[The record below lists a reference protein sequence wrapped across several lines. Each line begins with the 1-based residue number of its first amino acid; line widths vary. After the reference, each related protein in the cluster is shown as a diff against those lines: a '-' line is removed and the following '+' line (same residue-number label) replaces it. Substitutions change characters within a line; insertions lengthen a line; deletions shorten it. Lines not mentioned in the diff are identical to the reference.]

1 VRICLKSHA
10 QLVHNPSVLRDL
22 WNSFWALPRVWRRMT
37 LAGIVFALYLT
48 IFAWRVMIP
57 LFGFAALVA
66 FYLHF
71 SRDRDSL

>member
-1 VRICLKSHA
+1 MRICLKSHA

-22 WNSFWALPRVWRRMT
+22 WNSFWSLPWVWRRMAM
-37 LAGIVFALYLT
+37 AGIVFVVMLT
-48 IFAWRVMIP
+48 IFFWQFMLP
-57 LFGFAALVA
+57 MFGFAALVA